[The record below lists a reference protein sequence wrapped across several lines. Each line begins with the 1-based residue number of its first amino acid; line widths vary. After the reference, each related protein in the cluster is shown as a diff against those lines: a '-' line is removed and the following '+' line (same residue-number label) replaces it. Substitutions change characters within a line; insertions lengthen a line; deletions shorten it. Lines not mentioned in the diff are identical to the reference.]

1 MDLSINTLG
10 WFRHSKKAVPAQVI
24 KFNRFSLVFNSN
36 KNLKPGQ
43 LIHLNMS
50 AGLHSLR
57 EVKGRV
63 ELCERSGPYYQTQV
77 RFILER
83 PDQQPYREAISILK
97 AIEQSLPASVRAPL
111 HMQ

>member
-1 MDLSINTLG
+1 MDLSINTTG
-10 WFRHSKKAVPAQVI
+10 WFNRIQKAVPAQVI
-24 KFNRFSLVFNSN
+24 KFNRYSLVFNSA

-43 LIHLNMS
+43 LIHLNMA

-63 ELCERSGPYYQTQV
+63 EMCESSGPYYQTQV

-83 PDQQPYREAISILK
+83 PDQQPYREAIAILK

-111 HMQ
+111 RVL